1 MFSRCVSVIED
12 SEIDISNNLGHMI
25 SFVLLQNSLVI
36 DGSGSW
42 LSSFKSQTQNMGV
55 KTMRLPITIH
65 PSPKPLALRYYAEK
79 NMRTDEFVAL
89 ENSAPAP
96 SSKIFIDFC
105 ENLTRKLPKQIQS
118 VVQDTVVDIESTSFD
133 SQRIVKIELT
143 SGKAVAARSVVIA
156 TSGCQP
162 VTPKWISDHNAHSI
176 ADISTYD
183 RVDVSDSAQR
193 LDEKVITIFGGG
205 MSAATMALRA
215 LDLGAKHVYMI
226 TRRQLCKQLFDSNPG
241 WWGMKYLNAFE
252 ILPDIDSRIRMCQQA
267 RERGTV
273 TPMTW
278 DMLVQQQAEGM
289 LDVIEGVDVMSFNR
303 DEKMHIRLQKNSQLM
318 KKDYSSLDSTLNKTQ
333 FVKDVTTCRM
343 EGVTLD
349 ANIPEELKSN
359 KAPDSLTCDQI
370 WIACGNAFNV
380 RQHAILSKLLDKY
393 PTNHIG
399 GYPDLSASCRWPGVP
414 VFIAGRGSLL
424 KTGPCAKNMVG
435 MRMSAEKICSGIR
448 EILDGRGEGAD
459 DKMHAA
465 QGNLFDPVNR
475 VHEWI
480 SYSKDSDDMNTQ
492 QVPLESENII
502 PARAQQNRQKATGS
516 ESIDIDDIDPTIPRS
531 EVQNFAFA
539 DEDFKVSVIIPV
551 SEDIPKDCIRM
562 RVTNTS
568 MEAWLL
574 GKKTAYHLHIPKLY
588 GKVLPERSKIISKEG
603 KKRVTLIL
611 HKEKDSEWKFLR
623 G

>member
-1 MFSRCVSVIED
+1 MSQRTRGLVFQITWLRCF
-12 SEIDISNNLGHMI
+12 L
-25 SFVLLQNSLVI
+25 FVLQNSLVI
-36 DGSGSW
+36 DASGSW
-42 LSSFKSQTQNMGV
+42 LSSFKSQTQKMGV

-79 NMRTDEFVAL
+79 HVRTDEFVAL
-89 ENSAPAP
+89 ANSAPAP

-105 ENLTRKLPKQIQS
+105 ENLISKLPKQIQS
-118 VVQDTVVDIESTSFD
+118 VVQDTVVNIESTSFD
-133 SQRIVKIELT
+133 SQRLAKAKLA
-143 SGKAVAARSVVIA
+143 SGKEVAARSVVIA

-162 VTPKWISDHNAHSI
+162 VIPKWISDHNAQGI

-183 RVDVSDSAQR
+183 RVDVGDSAQR
-193 LDEKVITIFGGG
+193 IDGKAIAIFGGG

-226 TRRQLCKQLFDSNPG
+226 TRRELVKQLFDSNPG
-241 WWGMKYLNAFE
+241 WWGMKYLNAFD
-252 ILPDIDSRIRMCQQA
+252 ILPDIESRIRMSQRA

-273 TPMTW
+273 TPMIW
-278 DMLVQQQAEGM
+278 DMLVKQQAEGM
-289 LDVIEGVDVMSFNR
+289 LDVIEGVDVMGFDR
-303 DEKMHIRLQKNSQLM
+303 DEKMHIGLQKNPQLM
-318 KKDYSSLDSTLNKTQ
+318 KKDYSSLDSTLNQTQ
-333 FVKDVTTCRM
+333 FVKDVTACKM
-343 EGVTLD
+343 EGVTFHVG
-349 ANIPEELKSN
+349 ASIPEEFKSN
-359 KAPDSLTCDQI
+359 EAPDSLTCDKI
-370 WIACGNAFNV
+370 WIACGNSFNV
-380 RQHAILSKLLDKY
+380 RQHDILSKLLDKY
-393 PTNHIG
+393 PTNHVG
-399 GYPDLSASCRWPGVP
+399 GYPDLSESCCWPGVP

-435 MRMSAEKICSGIR
+435 MRMSAEKIHSGIR
-448 EILDGRGEGAD
+448 EILDGNGEGAD
-459 DKMHAA
+459 GKLHAA
-465 QGNLFDPVNR
+465 QGSSFDPVNR
-475 VHEWI
+475 VHEWT
-480 SYSKDSDDMNTQ
+480 SYSKDVDDMNMQ
-492 QVPLESENII
+492 LIPLESENVI
-502 PARAQQNRQKATGS
+502 PTRGQQNRQKATDS
-516 ESIDIDDIDPTIPRS
+516 EGIYIGDVDPAIPRS

-603 KKRVTLIL
+603 KHRVTLIL